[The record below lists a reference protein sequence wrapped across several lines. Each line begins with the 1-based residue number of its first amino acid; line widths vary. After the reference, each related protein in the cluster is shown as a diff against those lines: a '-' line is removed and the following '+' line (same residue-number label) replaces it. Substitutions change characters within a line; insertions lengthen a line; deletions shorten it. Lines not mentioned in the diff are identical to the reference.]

1 MGDNNGNMYWDQRV
15 APQDNGSSGSQVI
28 LSGIPTSL
36 THANVLGALKMAS
49 GLENITVFIK
59 NDNTAIVN
67 GLSTDAHRFFISQGV
82 VMVAGHWLKV
92 IRAPSG
98 PSGSSNFYQS
108 TTTSTDQQGRTN
120 SSVPRNDDGK
130 VSHGDPH
137 TVQEY
142 PPYPSSTQGDGG
154 YDYSQSTQG
163 DGGYDYP
170 PSTQGDGGYDSPQ
183 STQGDGGYDRS
194 IRVSSGFSSA
204 TPTGTPPLPPSSPS
218 PPSPSPPPPPY
229 NRNEQHSESE
239 ETHLSHRNLPSLLL
253 HAAIADVKHKC
264 PVCHVL
270 LLSND
275 INFINSHINNC
286 LDLDNTATTKIA
298 PSSPSASNRRD
309 HETSGIRNGNNMVGN
324 APYRHK
330 PSVVKMEA
338 IETTS
343 RPRNDENSTF
353 SAVFGEVLC
362 CEIGRQTRIGSLKF
376 ASHEDAGNAL
386 AAEGV
391 LFPSDNGGS
400 SYEIDNKKAMIFG
413 EAVPKVFVENIP
425 HELLQQPENAL
436 IRAIEGMQ
444 IFQGVITNVDLRNRE
459 RMAIVWLT
467 DTEARCRVLGQC
479 QSFAPVLNGCAVF
492 ISTMRAMPA
501 IWEFDDEWYQ
511 HNQFPRT
518 IGLYDKE
525 DSVFLRNW
533 KPEIWKKWKS
543 KYAIELTKA
552 VRMSLGTDKD
562 DKTISRVNQQMH
574 GIRVAVMLSTLS
586 AVHNGYYCPAERD
599 PTLRINIPRPSQPSE
614 PFTFAPLPPAS
625 TDDFAYTSVSVIK
638 EDCLLA
644 ALSMKERGFRPV
656 VLNMASATNPGGGYR
671 KGDGAQEE
679 NIFRRSNYF
688 LSLDDPANPRC
699 PTYPIAEFGGI
710 YTPDITIFR
719 DSEDSGYSFRQK
731 PFTVD
736 FIAVAAYR
744 KPKLQN
750 NCLSSEDAAKT
761 RRKIEAI
768 FAIALHKG
776 HDCLLLSALGCGA
789 FQNPPDHVAAI
800 FLAVAQQYSR
810 KFREIVFAVVEDHNS
825 VTTANPAGNYEI
837 FSSHLNR
844 TALGP
849 GTLTLPPLSAPP
861 ASTCSFGGRCEK
873 SDATHSKEFY
883 HPPFC
888 PYRRDCKLTDAHHLF
903 LFRHVMSADH
913 ILKLK
918 NPKWAS
924 HEARHHP
931 LVKKICEENK
941 CSEIEQTQLEDLV
954 ECAVR
959 VAYGNAASDVQLQD
973 WVDDLAL
980 KKQACMQFLT
990 SEQMKPLIDL
1000 GDCLVKATRELAAN
1014 PEGIHYE
1021 VDKSLGTNKHVFSIL
1036 GPHTENGF
1044 RPFTPSV
1051 QAQSNEAVKKFHN
1064 SKLHPSSN
1072 DWAKA
1077 AAADICAQVME
1088 STGKHQV
1095 SLDDV
1100 KKEWLKRDSH
1110 FVFEAHLPS
1119 LIPLSFVDK
1128 IIIPKAKYMQGGAL
1142 GTLADLQSAN
1152 VGY

>member
-28 LSGIPTSL
+28 LSGIPASL

-98 PSGSSNFYQS
+98 PLGSSNFYQS

-130 VSHGDPH
+130 VSHGDQH

-204 TPTGTPPLPPSSPS
+204 TPTGTPPLPPPPSSPS

-275 INFINSHINNC
+275 INFINSHINIC

-343 RPRNDENSTF
+343 RPRNDGNSTVYLVGIPQNVNEAYIINKF

-400 SYEIDNKKAMIFG
+400 SYEVKIKKKLVLNVQFAICVEMTSQLRFLFCFTFYGTSTRATATLFVGGNLGTLHVANIQNHLS
-413 EAVPKVFVENIP
+413 KVFRGHWEY
-425 HELLQQPENAL
+425 NAKG
-436 IRAIEGMQ
+436 EMQ
-444 IFQGVITNVDLRNRE
+444 DVLAFDC
-459 RMAIVWLT
+459 
-467 DTEARCRVLGQC
+467 DFEAAEKALVLPGVLGQC

-552 VRMSLGTDKD
+552 VRMSLGTDVMITFLESSFSFTGCDFRK
-562 DKTISRVNQQMH
+562 M
-574 GIRVAVMLSTLS
+574 IR
-586 AVHNGYYCPAERD
+586 P
-599 PTLRINIPRPSQPSE
+599 
-614 PFTFAPLPPAS
+614 
-625 TDDFAYTSVSVIK
+625 
-638 EDCLLA
+638 LA
-644 ALSMKERGFRPV
+644 ALTSKCM
-656 VLNMASATNPGGGYR
+656 
-671 KGDGAQEE
+671 
-679 NIFRRSNYF
+679 
-688 LSLDDPANPRC
+688 
-699 PTYPIAEFGGI
+699 EFESPLR
-710 YTPDITIFR
+710 TP
-719 DSEDSGYSFRQK
+719 
-731 PFTVD
+731 
-736 FIAVAAYR
+736 
-744 KPKLQN
+744 
-750 NCLSSEDAAKT
+750 
-761 RRKIEAI
+761 
-768 FAIALHKG
+768 
-776 HDCLLLSALGCGA
+776 
-789 FQNPPDHVAAI
+789 
-800 FLAVAQQYSR
+800 
-810 KFREIVFAVVEDHNS
+810 
-825 VTTANPAGNYEI
+825 
-837 FSSHLNR
+837 
-844 TALGP
+844 
-849 GTLTLPPLSAPP
+849 
-861 ASTCSFGGRCEK
+861 
-873 SDATHSKEFY
+873 
-883 HPPFC
+883 
-888 PYRRDCKLTDAHHLF
+888 
-903 LFRHVMSADH
+903 
-913 ILKLK
+913 
-918 NPKWAS
+918 
-924 HEARHHP
+924 
-931 LVKKICEENK
+931 
-941 CSEIEQTQLEDLV
+941 
-954 ECAVR
+954 
-959 VAYGNAASDVQLQD
+959 
-973 WVDDLAL
+973 
-980 KKQACMQFLT
+980 
-990 SEQMKPLIDL
+990 
-1000 GDCLVKATRELAAN
+1000 
-1014 PEGIHYE
+1014 
-1021 VDKSLGTNKHVFSIL
+1021 
-1036 GPHTENGF
+1036 
-1044 RPFTPSV
+1044 
-1051 QAQSNEAVKKFHN
+1051 
-1064 SKLHPSSN
+1064 
-1072 DWAKA
+1072 
-1077 AAADICAQVME
+1077 AADI
-1088 STGKHQV
+1088 GKEMV
-1095 SLDDV
+1095 LR
-1100 KKEWLKRDSH
+1100 KRTFS
-1110 FVFEAHLPS
+1110 
-1119 LIPLSFVDK
+1119 VD
-1128 IIIPKAKYMQGGAL
+1128 Q
-1142 GTLADLQSAN
+1142 TTS
-1152 VGY
+1152 